1 MHAMSHP
8 SLSAEHWQQHIAAW
22 QASGITQAD
31 YCKKHGL
38 VPHTF
43 WYWKKKFSP
52 MPPSSAPAAV
62 PVAPFI
68 PLTIMEA
75 PQADR
80 MPDAA
85 ADPRVAAISV
95 HVGCRY
101 RIDLLPGFDPATLRQ
116 ALAILRE

>member
-1 MHAMSHP
+1 MSHP
-8 SLSAEHWQQHIAAW
+8 SLSAEHWQQHIATW

-43 WYWKKKFSP
+43 WYW
-52 MPPSSAPAAV
+52 
-62 PVAPFI
+62 
-68 PLTIMEA
+68 IMEA